1 MYLTAGQT
9 DVGRFRS
16 QNQDVFASEPIGGL
30 GLVAVVC
37 DGMGG
42 AKAGDV
48 ASARTRDVILGT
60 LRDQSLRDG
69 KTSIGGLLRT
79 ALERANELVY
89 TMAQQ
94 DEDMRGMGTTAVVAV
109 IRDGSACIANV
120 GDSRAYW
127 IGSGIRQITRDHSV
141 VQLLVEH
148 GQLTPEEALVHPKRH
163 IITRA
168 IGAEPTV
175 EAELFDLPLEGGA
188 LLLCT
193 DGLSGVVPPEAI
205 ASVVREDPVRA
216 PGELIRMALEMG
228 STDNVTAL
236 VVYEENKEAAN
247 G

>member
-16 QNQDVFASEPIGGL
+16 QNQDVFASEDIPGL
-30 GLVAVVC
+30 GLVAIVC

-48 ASARTRDVILGT
+48 ASAQTRDVILDT
-60 LRDQSLRDG
+60 MRDQSLRDG
-69 KTSIGGLLRT
+69 RTSIGELLRT
-79 ALERANELVY
+79 ALDRANVLVY
-89 TMAQQ
+89 GMAQQ
-94 DEDMRGMGTTAVVAV
+94 DEAMRGMGTTVVAAVV
-109 IRDGSACIANV
+109 RDGSACIANV

-127 IGSGIRQITRDHSV
+127 IGGEVRQVTRDHSI

-188 LLLCT
+188 LLLCS
-193 DGLSGVVPPEAI
+193 DGLSGVVPPDTI
-205 ASVVREDPVRA
+205 ASAVRENPASA
-216 PGELIRMALEMG
+216 PGKLIRMALDMG

-236 VVYEENKEAAN
+236 VVYEDGKEAAN

>member
-9 DVGRFRS
+9 DVGRIRS
-16 QNQDVFASEPIGGL
+16 QNQDVFASENISGL
-30 GLVAVVC
+30 GLVALVC

-48 ASARTRDVILGT
+48 ASARTRDVILET

-69 KTSIGGLLRT
+69 KTSIGNLLIM
-79 ALERANELVY
+79 ALERANTLVY
-89 TMAQQ
+89 ETAQQ
-94 DEDMRGMGTTAVVAV
+94 DEDLRGMGTTAVVAV
-109 IRDGSACIANV
+109 VRDGNACIANV

-127 IGSGIRQITRDHSV
+127 IGEEVRQVTRDHSI

-168 IGAEPTV
+168 IGAESTV
-175 EAELFDLPLEGGA
+175 EPEMFDLQLAGGA
-188 LLLCT
+188 LLLCS
-193 DGLSGVVPPEAI
+193 DGLSGVVPPDAI
-205 ASVVREDPVRA
+205 ASVVRNA
-216 PGELIRMALEMG
+216 PSSAPEKLIQMALDMG
-228 STDNVTAL
+228 STDNVTVL
-236 VVYEENKEAAN
+236 VVYDADKEAAN

>member
-16 QNQDVFASEPIGGL
+16 QNQDVFASEDIPGL
-30 GLVAVVC
+30 GLVAIVC

-48 ASARTRDVILGT
+48 ASAQTRDVILDT

-69 KTSIGGLLRT
+69 KTSIGELLRT
-79 ALERANELVY
+79 ALDRANGLVY
-89 TMAQQ
+89 GMAQQ
-94 DEDMRGMGTTAVVAV
+94 DEAMRGMGTTVVAAVV
-109 IRDGSACIANV
+109 RDGSACIANI

-127 IGSGIRQITRDHSV
+127 IGGEVRQVTRDHSI

-188 LLLCT
+188 LLLCS
-193 DGLSGVVPPEAI
+193 DGLSGVVPPDTI
-205 ASVVREDPVRA
+205 ASAVRENPASA
-216 PGELIRMALEMG
+216 PGKLIRMALDMG

-236 VVYEENKEAAN
+236 VVYEDGKEAAN